1 MKVGEVGVPMCT
13 TTSPNFSL
21 QDLLVQKM
29 KKRILDGAKRTRAF
43 INIFIKISSRE
54 IIFLNELMVGFFSTF
69 SFYQYLLAL
78 QVRLPFELDFFM
90 THHEFSIT
98 LYLHQ
103 TLCFDK
109 FQRFL
114 ELSVAFLI
122 SRFFSKNY

>member
-1 MKVGEVGVPMCT
+1 MAKFQPPRLSGSKVE
-13 TTSPNFSL
+13 
-21 QDLLVQKM
+21 
-29 KKRILDGAKRTRAF
+29 KRTLDGAKRTQAF

-54 IIFLNELMVGFFSTF
+54 IIFNGLMVGFFSTF